1 MIKRGKKASPV
12 LIIRATSMRF
22 RGGIN
27 VLLVQ
32 LAVQHFGYF
41 AFRPVFMGWFKSAHW
56 YHLFVYLNL
65 VPSKSFHMHFTLHL
79 GNQKLPDEFQNLSI
93 QGQVVLN
100 S

>member
-22 RGGIN
+22 RGGIKD
-27 VLLVQ
+27 LLVQ

-56 YHLFVYLNL
+56 YHSIVTSHHFELQNNRLNYIIIE
-65 VPSKSFHMHFTLHL
+65 FT
-79 GNQKLPDEFQNLSI
+79 
-93 QGQVVLN
+93 
-100 S
+100 